1 MKRKFLI
8 VSIFIVGSC
17 SIIYELLI
25 STTSSYFLGSS
36 VKQFSLTIGF
46 YLASMGVGSYLSRI
60 IKKEVLLRFIQ
71 LELVLGIIG
80 AFCVPF
86 IYAVFAYAGFGATQ
100 YATLF
105 IIILIGILTG
115 LEVPLIT
122 TILSEKTPE
131 KENISDV
138 LTFDY
143 LGALLATLLFPFFLI
158 PFVGVFKTSFIFG
171 LINIGVGILNLYFFR
186 DELKLKSKRVL
197 WGSFTVITIVLL
209 SMLFVSNGLLKNWN
223 DKLYT
228 SKVNYHEQSNY
239 QNIVLTKNT
248 DEFRLYLDGVIQFS
262 SRDEYRYHEALVHIP
277 MCMINAPKQILI
289 LGGGEGL
296 AAREVL
302 KHTTVE
308 KITIVDLDPSLT
320 HLAATNKDFITLNGG
335 VLKHPKV
342 EIINTDAFVF
352 LSQTDKK
359 FDVVIAD
366 LPEPTNES
374 LARLYT
380 DFFYKTLKS
389 KLNTKG
395 VFITQAGSTIL
406 TPKAFW
412 CTNTTLKAAGF
423 KNTLPLHANIPSFG
437 DWGFVLA
444 SDNTLSFNADKLPN
458 DLKFIDNN
466 AFLFMNYF
474 PKDLQPIAIKVNN
487 IDKLPILNYY
497 LEEWE
502 KLHIENKK

>member
-8 VSIFIVGSC
+8 VSIFIVGLC

-46 YLASMGVGSYLSRI
+46 YLASMGVGSYLSRVF
-60 IKKEVLLRFIQ
+60 KKDILLRFIQ

-86 IYAVFAYAGFGATQ
+86 IYVVLAYAGFGATQ
-100 YATLF
+100 YATIF

-122 TILSEKTPE
+122 TILSKKTPE

-143 LGALLATLLFPFFLI
+143 LGALIATLLFPFFLI

-171 LINIGVGILNLYFFR
+171 LINIGVGVLNLYFFR
-186 DELKLKSKRVL
+186 DELRLKSKRIL
-197 WGSFTVITIVLL
+197 WGSFTVIIIVLAA
-209 SMLFVSNGLLKNWN
+209 MLFVSNTLLKTWN

-228 SKVNYHEQSNY
+228 SKVSYHTQSNY
-239 QNIVLTKNT
+239 QNIVLTKNP

-277 MCMINAPKQILI
+277 MCMIDNPKQVLI

-302 KHTTVE
+302 KHSTVE
-308 KITIVDLDPSLT
+308 KVTIVDLDPTLT
-320 HLAATNKDFITLNGG
+320 ALATTHKDFVQLNNG

-342 EIINTDAFVF
+342 EVINTDAFVF
-352 LSQTDKK
+352 LSQTQNKY
-359 FDVVIAD
+359 DVIIAD

-389 KLNTKG
+389 KLSAKG

-412 CTNTTLKAAGF
+412 CTNTTLQAAGF

-437 DWGFVLA
+437 DWGFIVA
-444 SDNTLSFNADKLPN
+444 SDNNLSFNANKLPK
-458 DLKFIDNN
+458 DIKFIDKNT
-466 AFLFMNYF
+466 FLFMNYF
-474 PKDLQPIAIKVNN
+474 PKDLQPIAVEVNN
-487 IDKLPILNYY
+487 IDKLPILSYY

-502 KLHIENKK
+502 KLHVGSKK

>member
-1 MKRKFLI
+1 MKRRFLI
-8 VSIFIVGSC
+8 VSIFIVGLC

-46 YLASMGVGSYLSRI
+46 YLASMGVGSYLSRA
-60 IKKEVLLRFIQ
+60 IKKDVLLRFIQ
-71 LELVLGIIG
+71 LELVLGVLG
-80 AFCVPF
+80 AFCVPL
-86 IYAVFAYAGFGATQ
+86 IYAVFAFAGFAGTQ

-122 TILSEKTPE
+122 TLLTQKTPE
-131 KENISDV
+131 KENVSDV

-143 LGALLATLLFPFFLI
+143 LGALIATLLFPFFLI

-171 LINIGVGILNLYFFR
+171 LINIGVGVLNLYFFR
-186 DELKLKSKRVL
+186 DELKLKSKRIL
-197 WGSFTVITIVLL
+197 WFSFSVITLVLAL
-209 SMLFVSNGLLKNWN
+209 MLLVSNKLLKNWN
-223 DKLYT
+223 DVLY
-228 SKVNYHEQSNY
+228 SSNVNYYTQSNY
-239 QNIVLTKNT
+239 QNIVLTKNP
-248 DEFRLYLDGVIQFS
+248 DEFRLYLDGIIQFS
-262 SRDEYRYHEALVHIP
+262 SRDEYRYHETLVHLP
-277 MCMINAPKQILI
+277 MCMAQQPKQVLI

-302 KHTTVE
+302 KHEAVE
-308 KITIVDLDPSLT
+308 KITIVDLDPVLT
-320 HLAATNKDFITLNGG
+320 ELSSTHPEFVKLNEG
-335 VLKHPKV
+335 VLKNSKV
-342 EIINTDAFVF
+342 EIVNSDAFVF
-352 LSQTDKK
+352 LSTTDKR

-389 KLNTKG
+389 KLNSNG
-395 VFITQAGSTIL
+395 IFITQAGSTIL

-412 CTNTTLKAAGF
+412 CNNTTLKAAGF
-423 KNTLPLHANIPSFG
+423 QHTLPLHTNIPSFG
-437 DWGFVLA
+437 DWGFLMA
-444 SDNTLSFNADKLPN
+444 SDAPLSFNEEKLPKGLRFV
-458 DLKFIDNN
+458 DKN

-474 PKDLQPIAIKVNN
+474 PKDLQPIATEVNN
-487 IDKLPILNYY
+487 IDRLPILSYY

-502 KLHIENKK
+502 KLHVEKKH